1 MLNGTMRIRLLLSAA
16 MVMLGSVPAL
26 AAGLPTCAGDVE
38 IAGAQLLRVE
48 RNGSVI
54 LTDGRATHL
63 EGIRLPGGAA
73 ERAPQAF
80 ADQALGALTALAQA
94 GPLKLT
100 AVPPKE
106 DRYDRVRGQL
116 FNPKVWVQSEL
127 LARGL
132 ARVMIAPD
140 RTECAAE
147 LFAVEAKARGAHAGI
162 WSNAAYAVRSPEGL
176 RNDVGTFQIV
186 QGKVLNASLKNGRA
200 YINFGTDWKS
210 DFTVT
215 VEPEDMKNF
224 RATGVDP
231 RDYVGQT
238 IRVRGLVQW
247 LNGPEIEVANPQSVE
262 VVP

>member
-1 MLNGTMRIRLLLSAA
+1 M
-16 MVMLGSVPAL
+16 
-26 AAGLPTCAGDVE
+26 
-38 IAGAQLLRVE
+38 
-48 RNGSVI
+48 
-54 LTDGRATHL
+54 
-63 EGIRLPGGAA
+63 
-73 ERAPQAF
+73 
-80 ADQALGALTALAQA
+80 
-94 GPLKLT
+94 
-100 AVPPKE
+100 
-106 DRYDRVRGQL
+106 
-116 FNPKVWVQSEL
+116 QSEL

-140 RTECAAE
+140 RTECATE
-147 LFAVEAKARGAHAGI
+147 LFAVEAKARAAKAGI
-162 WSNAAYAVRSPEGL
+162 WSNPVYAVRSPDNL
-176 RNDVGTFQIV
+176 KNDTGTFQIV

-200 YINFGTDWKS
+200 YINFGTDWKN

>member
-1 MLNGTMRIRLLLSAA
+1 MPG
-16 MVMLGSVPAL
+16 
-26 AAGLPTCAGDVE
+26 CAGAVE
-38 IAGAQLLRVE
+38 ISGARLLRVE
-48 RNGSVI
+48 KNGSVI
-54 LTDGRATHL
+54 FTDGRAAHL
-63 EGIRLPGGAA
+63 EGIRLAAGADDK
-73 ERAPQAF
+73 APQSF
-80 ADQALGALTALAQA
+80 ADQALAALTAMVKT

-116 FNPKVWVQSEL
+116 FNANAWVQAEL

-140 RTECAAE
+140 RTECASE
-147 LFAVEAKARGAHAGI
+147 LFAVEAKARAARAGI
-162 WSNAAYAVRSPEGL
+162 WSNASYAVRSPDNL
-176 RNDVGTFQIV
+176 KRDVGTFQIV

-200 YINFGTDWKS
+200 YLNFGGDWKS

-215 VEPEDMKNF
+215 VDPEDMPNF
-224 RATGVDP
+224 RRTGVDP

-238 IRVRGLVQW
+238 IRVRGIVQW

-262 VVP
+262 VVQ